1 MVIAALLGGLLLWK
15 DFQVGLLHV
24 HFYRIYLLVVLFP
37 LFFLPLVRWSQILV
51 FLLSLHLQTRQ
62 FLSPVGLPVARLWA
76 PVKWAVLFWKALP

>member
-37 LFFLPLVRWSQILV
+37 LFFLPLVR
-51 FLLSLHLQTRQ
+51 
-62 FLSPVGLPVARLWA
+62 
-76 PVKWAVLFWKALP
+76 